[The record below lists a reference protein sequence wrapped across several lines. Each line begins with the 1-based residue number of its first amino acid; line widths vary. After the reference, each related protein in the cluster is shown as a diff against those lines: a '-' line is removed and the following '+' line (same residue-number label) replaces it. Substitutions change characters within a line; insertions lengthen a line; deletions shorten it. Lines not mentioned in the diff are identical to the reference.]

1 MVTPASQRVSCL
13 EFPSEAIVMQNV
25 TLVGI
30 DLGKHSFHLHG
41 QDKAGKAVFRK
52 KVSRKQLVEF
62 FATFHA
68 CTVAMEA
75 CAGAHWLARKLGE
88 YGHCVKLI
96 SPQFVRPFVKSNKND
111 FVDAEAICEAASRP
125 SMRFVTPKNE
135 SQQILSALHRIR
147 RALVRDRVRTTNQM
161 HGFLLEFGISLPVG
175 HGVVKRLPVVLA
187 EHQLPPRLIAI
198 LERLHDHF
206 KYLTAQISDIEKELE
221 RQLAEDALGQRLLT
235 IPGVGSITASLLA
248 SELGDGK
255 QYRCSRDFAAAV
267 GLVPRQYSTGGKS
280 NLLGISKRGDKNIR
294 HLLVQC
300 ARAFMLHLDKQTGCM
315 ADWVRAML
323 ARRHSNVVACA
334 LANKLA
340 RIAWAISSRNTVF
353 ERRTAVTAA

>member
-111 FVDAEAICEAASRP
+111 FV
-125 SMRFVTPKNE
+125 
-135 SQQILSALHRIR
+135 
-147 RALVRDRVRTTNQM
+147 
-161 HGFLLEFGISLPVG
+161 
-175 HGVVKRLPVVLA
+175 
-187 EHQLPPRLIAI
+187 
-198 LERLHDHF
+198 
-206 KYLTAQISDIEKELE
+206 
-221 RQLAEDALGQRLLT
+221 
-235 IPGVGSITASLLA
+235 
-248 SELGDGK
+248 
-255 QYRCSRDFAAAV
+255 
-267 GLVPRQYSTGGKS
+267 
-280 NLLGISKRGDKNIR
+280 
-294 HLLVQC
+294 
-300 ARAFMLHLDKQTGCM
+300 
-315 ADWVRAML
+315 
-323 ARRHSNVVACA
+323 
-334 LANKLA
+334 
-340 RIAWAISSRNTVF
+340 
-353 ERRTAVTAA
+353 